1 MRVTSRDLARE
12 LAREDETDR
21 VDVLAAAIDALTR
34 VRARASPWDVVV
46 GLNFIHDD
54 DEASTPTY
62 DEREANAI
70 RAYVKACPFVLAAF
84 ERTAHESDGRIR
96 CSKFARGLSEREAA
110 EATAWRRA
118 RASPAMLALDE
129 EVSGRAREGALGR
142 AGGRRAVKTGGG
154 NGGGGGE
161 DDATRRARA
170 RVVVAPAPAPTKP
183 AWTTGTTATAG
194 TTLRDIMATESAR
207 SSGGERSTSRRVDA
221 SSSKGAGAHVASMPK
236 FPVIT
241 AELLRSESRL
251 SPMDKFGKVRCRV
264 CGRSFKAYDALEQHI
279 GASHFGLNN
288 PYAKVLESAR
298 IAAGLAPSGKDRINR
313 VSLKLGDL
321 VSSESKTSNSMVN
334 SLAAYFK
341 TEKTKHK
348 SVEKKEGN
356 VHGGQMVRSTNAA
369 TSTGMVLRRGVER
382 KDGKKKRHSTLKKII
397 LRERTMR
404 REEETKKLVEEEVE
418 VEIEVRVNWVYVRVS
433 YEDDACRVRLMC
445 MEEDEDD
452 DDEDDEM
459 GEDEEVSARD
469 PDAREKLE
477 TLDERAPAGAWG
489 ARSLLAVLKTKDESA
504 EDAKKKTQTVVKAKQ
519 TPRTC
524 EVCDVQCFGERAWE
538 EHVKGKAH
546 AKKVALRDD
555 PAAAKKLA
563 AARAASGTTYV
574 GETGAESVRYAEQI
588 ITNELNESTKTLL
601 STLKRF
607 QDRLYHTDKIKAKQR
622 RRLLYGLREVA
633 KSVDAGTSKV
643 IILAPNIEKIES
655 EGGLD
660 DRINEIIERARE
672 NGVPIVVALTKR
684 RVGKALG
691 IPSAVSVVS
700 VLDYDGADEE
710 FKRTVRLAAEGRALY
725 VKAQKRGKEDE
736 TTRVVASTF
745 DLGAK
750 EFVPAS
756 RLSAA

>member
-1 MRVTSRDLARE
+1 MRVTSRHLASA
-12 LAREDETDR
+12 LASDDEDDR

-46 GLNFIHDD
+46 GLNLIHDGD
-54 DEASTPTY
+54 DDDGDEASY
-62 DEREANAI
+62 DERDAETI
-70 RAYVKACPFVLAAF
+70 RAYVRECPFVLRAF

-96 CSKFARGLSEREAA
+96 CSKFARGLSEVETAA
-110 EATAWRRA
+110 ATAWRRA
-118 RASPAMLALDE
+118 RLSRAVLALDDDDAAKKNGD
-129 EVSGRAREGALGR
+129 SNRARATR
-142 AGGRRAVKTGGG
+142 AAKTRSGD
-154 NGGGGGE
+154 GGGGE
-161 DDATRRARA
+161 TAAR
-170 RVVVAPAPAPTKP
+170 VVAPAPAPTTP
-183 AWTTGTTATAG
+183 AWTNGTTATAG
-194 TTLRDIMATESAR
+194 TTLRDIMASEAGR
-207 SSGGERSTSRRVDA
+207 STDVGRPTSRRVDA
-221 SSSKGAGAHVASMPK
+221 ASSGGVHVAAMPK
-236 FPVIT
+236 FPIIT

-288 PYAKVLESAR
+288 SYAKVLESAR
-298 IAAGLAPSGKDRINR
+298 IAAGLAPSGKDATHR

-341 TEKTKHK
+341 TEKTRHEII
-348 SVEKKEGN
+348 EKKEGR
-356 VHGGQMVRSTNAA
+356 VRGGQMVRSSNAA
-369 TSTGMVLRRGVER
+369 TSTGLVLRRGVER
-382 KDGKKKRHSTLKKII
+382 QDGKKKRRSTLKKII

-404 REEETKKLVEEEVE
+404 REDESKNVVEEEVE
-418 VEIEVRVNWVYVRVS
+418 VEVEVRVNWVYVRVA

-445 MEEDEDD
+445 MEDDEDD
-452 DDEDDEM
+452 DDDENENENDDEDDKEPPA
-459 GEDEEVSARD
+459 SSD
-469 PDAREKLE
+469 PDAREKLA

-489 ARSLLAVLKTKDESA
+489 VRSLLDVLKTKDSSA
-504 EDAKKKTQTVVKAKQ
+504 DDANKTDKTDRVKAKQ
-519 TPRTC
+519 TPRAC

-546 AKKVALRDD
+546 AKKLALRDD
-555 PAAAKKLA
+555 PDAAKKAA
-563 AARAASGTTYV
+563 AARRATPTTYV
-574 GETGAESVRYAEQI
+574 GEKGAESVRYARQI
-588 ITNELNESTKTLL
+588 ITDELNESTKTLL

-633 KSVDAGTSKV
+633 KSVDAGTSKAIV
-643 IILAPNIEKIES
+643 LAPNIERIES

-660 DRINEIIERARE
+660 DRINQIIDLARE
-672 NGVPIVVALTKR
+672 NDVPIVVALTKR
-684 RVGKALG
+684 RIGKALN
-691 IPSAVSVVS
+691 IQAVSVVS
-700 VLDYDGADEE
+700 VLDYNGADEE

-725 VKAQKRGKEDE
+725 VKAQQQAKEKD
-736 TTRVVASTF
+736 TKSAVASTL
-745 DLGAK
+745 DHGAA